1 MRQAHRPARL
11 PSHVAPLLAAM
22 LALVIAAAVVT
33 AAGRGNHPASPGVIH
48 PTRQSPP
55 RPFGDHPIIHPAT
68 VPAFHI

>member
-1 MRQAHRPARL
+1 
-11 PSHVAPLLAAM
+11 M